1 MNKKQKVL
9 SEIYRIC
16 LKQNDFVF
24 DNDLVKKS
32 CKKHKFGNPFDATK
46 LDSTEKLPK
55 IMLKNDVFIMHIGSG
70 KHKFVKGI
78 SKGYHAFEKIDK
90 KNIIQWQYRKSILN
104 EYDTSESNILS
115 VASNQKIIHDFL
127 YQDIVA
133 FPKVYNAR
141 RTKTSFD
148 YKVGKEKIEMNNLQ
162 MEIDLTMEYAGL
174 VTVFEGKNNFP
185 KDFAIYQIYH
195 PFLYFSKLK
204 KGNKL
209 PIKQISTCYI
219 LRKKINNKSILRL
232 YNYTFKNENDISSI
246 KLLKFAEYHLIKR

>member
-115 VASNQKIIHDFL
+115 GINVDF
-127 YQDIVA
+127 
-133 FPKVYNAR
+133 
-141 RTKTSFD
+141 
-148 YKVGKEKIEMNNLQ
+148 
-162 MEIDLTMEYAGL
+162 
-174 VTVFEGKNNFP
+174 
-185 KDFAIYQIYH
+185 
-195 PFLYFSKLK
+195 K
-204 KGNKL
+204 KGL
-209 PIKQISTCYI
+209 S
-219 LRKKINNKSILRL
+219 
-232 YNYTFKNENDISSI
+232 
-246 KLLKFAEYHLIKR
+246 